1 MNIIK
6 QKGTS
11 TVEFAMMLPILLML
25 IFMVTELGTM
35 FYQLNAVTKSVQDAA
50 RYLSDV
56 SVNQKISLDN
66 DQVKKLICSGNIGG
80 GDTQIVPDCKNKL
93 DLDLLSS
100 ASGHVTVSAIYP
112 ADWMFF
118 GALMPFLEKL
128 YDKPFLELR
137 ASSVMRFTQ

>member
-6 QKGTS
+6 QRGTA
-11 TVEFAMMLPILLML
+11 TVEFAMMVPILLML

-35 FYQLNAVTKSVQDAA
+35 FYRHNEVTKSVQDAA

-56 SVNQKISLDN
+56 SVNQKISLTP
-66 DQVKKLICSGNIGG
+66 DQVKKLICSGDIGG
-80 GDTQIVPDCKNKL
+80 IGSEIVPDCENKL

-100 ASGHVTVSAIYP
+100 ISGHVTVSVRYP
-112 ADWMFF
+112 ADWILV
-118 GALMPFLEKL
+118 GAVIAFLNL
-128 YDKPFLELR
+128 SGDPMELR